1 MSSISVVKKTF
12 NRLFSVIWILSA
24 CAIFVPLL
32 FPDVQYRLAEISQ
45 AGIFGKTLRTSVLL
59 KIFEGVSIGST
70 LPSLVNIF
78 LDKISHASSKSEL
91 GSHYFSLLVMF
102 GTGIVY
108 LSCYDNDFTPY
119 FYASSFC
126 IKLQTLCSVVM
137 YSALNGVIAT
147 EHKLHPVMFMLP
159 TLTFAVLQIFVSF
172 SLLFPEYKSLS
183 AVRIPLYS
191 FCVLVFFV
199 CKVIWFYK
207 LWCHYRINNY
217 ILEFEVKKEAIH
229 MSTLWI
235 FAIAFMAV
243 NSIDNPSENIWIN
256 TNETILVV
264 YCSLYVASSIVL
276 TILPNRLLRTF
287 SDIQEAALQLK
298 REFVR
303 YVSHEIRSPLNVAHA
318 GLEIL
323 KAELEIIGVTNFI
336 RDLLDDI
343 FFASNTAIDILN
355 DMLQYEYI
363 DSGTFK
369 LDLAVMPLLEAFK
382 GRLGAYKFM
391 ASKKNITLLIEDHA
405 EVSEFYESDVIE
417 LGNHLEEADNED
429 PMYLV
434 LYIDKFRVEQII
446 RNLVSNAIKF
456 TPEGGHVTM
465 RFIRTEATA
474 AADPSESKHPVY
486 DLQDDLLVKKI
497 GGYLRVEGFHSEGE
511 GRGCTFYVEFPFYNR
526 QKTFTLAGVAEN
538 DRAPVTDCGSS
549 SLLATVSNSFSVI
562 SPPSPS
568 CVFPEEAWY
577 SSNGGADADIEMAVP
592 RPQILIVDDSSA
604 NR

>member
-276 TILPNRLLRTF
+276 TILPNR
-287 SDIQEAALQLK
+287 
-298 REFVR
+298 
-303 YVSHEIRSPLNVAHA
+303 
-318 GLEIL
+318 
-323 KAELEIIGVTNFI
+323 
-336 RDLLDDI
+336 
-343 FFASNTAIDILN
+343 
-355 DMLQYEYI
+355 
-363 DSGTFK
+363 
-369 LDLAVMPLLEAFK
+369 
-382 GRLGAYKFM
+382 
-391 ASKKNITLLIEDHA
+391 
-405 EVSEFYESDVIE
+405 
-417 LGNHLEEADNED
+417 
-429 PMYLV
+429 
-434 LYIDKFRVEQII
+434 
-446 RNLVSNAIKF
+446 
-456 TPEGGHVTM
+456 
-465 RFIRTEATA
+465 FIRTEATA

-497 GGYLRVEGFHSEGE
+497 GGYLRVEVADSGAGILSFCS
-511 GRGCTFYVEFPFYNR
+511 CS
-526 QKTFTLAGVAEN
+526 KTFTLAGVAEN